1 MTVKEAREII
11 AGMEVSAD
19 TMLEADAIL
28 EGFSETEELPEEII
42 NKVLAVVD
50 KDFDPAKLVEETAQD
65 PIVN

>member
-28 EGFSETEELPEEII
+28 EGFSENDELPEEVI